1 MSGTYET
8 QQRWLDERFN
18 HVKTILSTIQRTVE
32 EVKES
37 HSRCANRCNTEMG
50 EVYHRL
56 RDVEHRLAAR
66 NGADEHKKEAKR
78 SRNLTWQMIIAM
90 GTALSAVG
98 VFLGYMMGKG

>member
-1 MSGTYET
+1 MTGSYET

-18 HVKTILSTIQRTVE
+18 HVKTILKNIQRTVE

-37 HSRCANRCNTEMG
+37 HNRCANRCGTEMG

-56 RDVEHRLAAR
+56 RDVEHKLAAT
-66 NGADEHKKEAKR
+66 NGAEEHKKEANR
-78 SRNLTWQMIIAM
+78 LRNLTWQMIIAV

-98 VFLGYMMGKG
+98 AFLGYMMGKG